1 MKNKYLL
8 IIFSIIFII
17 TSFLAAYALANI
29 DKFKDSDKDDLND
42 YDEKNIYY
50 TDWNNPDTDN
60 DSYLDGLEVK
70 KGYSPTQPKLKLAQ
84 VDTDKDD
91 LNDDW
96 EIALGTNLNNK
107 DTDGDG
113 YTDSAE
119 VKNNYSPLSSDIT
132 KIEKRIEVNLNE
144 FRLYFYFGNK
154 LIDSFPISAG
164 KPKTPTPKGE
174 FKIIAK
180 YPVKNYNIYH
190 NTRWNMHFATI
201 NGLRYY
207 IHGAYWHNKFG
218 LENVAGGCVNL
229 RYEDMERLYNFT
241 TIGTKVI
248 IN

>member
-1 MKNKYLL
+1 MYRKYPI
-8 IIFSIIFII
+8 IIFLIVIII
-17 TSFLAAYALANI
+17 TAFFAAFALANN
-29 DKFKDSDKDDLND
+29 DKFKDSDNDGLND

-60 DSYLDGLEVK
+60 DSYPDGLEVK
-70 KGYSPTQPKLKLAQ
+70 NGYSPTQKKLKLAQ
-84 VDTDKDD
+84 VDTDKDG

-96 EIALGTNLNNK
+96 EIALGSNLNNK
-107 DTDGDG
+107 DTDGDNYSDG
-113 YTDSAE
+113 DE
-119 VKNNYSPLSSDIT
+119 VKNDYSPLNSNSI
-132 KIEKRIEVNLNE
+132 KIEKRIEVKIAEL
-144 FRLYFYFGNK
+144 RLYFYINNK

-164 KPKTPTPKGE
+164 KPKTPTPQGE

-180 YPVKNYNIYH
+180 YPSKNYNIYR
-190 NTRWNMHFATI
+190 NTKWNMHFTTQK
-201 NGLRYY
+201 GLRYY

-241 TIGTKVI
+241 PVGTKVI